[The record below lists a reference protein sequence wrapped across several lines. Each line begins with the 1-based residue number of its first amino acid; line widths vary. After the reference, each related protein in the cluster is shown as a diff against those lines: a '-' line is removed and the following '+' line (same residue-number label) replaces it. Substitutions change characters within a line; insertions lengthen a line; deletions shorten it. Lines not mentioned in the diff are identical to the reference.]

1 MRTFVAGFGRWFLTL
16 LGGVLLG
23 AGLVLHGQVALVRAM
38 TNEVQQTFFLWRAI
52 GEATIFLQ
60 GGDVQMAMA
69 MTEVPPEVLREC
81 DFAAWTLVAVG
92 VLIAVTAPLLPRGR
106 RSAKRVSS

>member
-1 MRTFVAGFGRWFLTL
+1 MPNKIEP
-16 LGGVLLG
+16 VLLQDD
-23 AGLVLHGQVALVRAM
+23 AFLVRRGR
-38 TNEVQQTFFLWRAI
+38 VDRAD
-52 GEATIFLQ
+52 
-60 GGDVQMAMA
+60 DVA
-69 MTEVPPEVLREC
+69 VVPEVLREC

>member
-1 MRTFVAGFGRWFLTL
+1 MRRFLAGFGRWFLTL

-23 AGLVLHGQVALVRAM
+23 GGVVLHGQVALVRAM
-38 TNEVQQTFFLWRAI
+38 TNEVHQTFFLWRAI
-52 GEATIFLQ
+52 GRATIFLQ
-60 GGDVQMAMA
+60 GGDVQMAFA

-92 VLIAVTAPLLPRGR
+92 ALIAIAAPLLPRGR
-106 RSAKRVSS
+106 RLPRRVSP